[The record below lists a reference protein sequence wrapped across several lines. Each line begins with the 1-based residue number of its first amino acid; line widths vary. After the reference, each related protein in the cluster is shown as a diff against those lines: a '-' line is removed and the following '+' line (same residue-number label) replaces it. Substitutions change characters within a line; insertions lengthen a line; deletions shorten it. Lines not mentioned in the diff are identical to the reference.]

1 MDYLSD
7 VYIWSDGIVTSGTK
21 DVNEFVKL
29 INSTNSQR
37 KLKVRINTVS
47 FLVGGN
53 EDKTVKDEATHLL

>member
-7 VYIWSDGIVTSGTK
+7 VYIWSDGTITSGTT
-21 DVNEFVKL
+21 DVNEFIKL

-37 KLKVRINTVS
+37 KLKIRINSVS

-53 EDKTVKDEATHLL
+53 ED